1 MQTFLTKTS
10 FKKVVLLDYLLE
22 KDNWCAMEE
31 LRNLLNVTEKSVL
44 HYIEE
49 LEDLFKQYN
58 GNILLKNE
66 DNKRFFIK
74 KEKDFP
80 IYNIYLHF
88 YKASYN
94 YHLID
99 FMYKY
104 PRSVLKDF
112 AKEQFTSVS
121 TVFRYAKLLIPY
133 FRRYHITFHPFQ
145 LELNAS
151 EANIRSFF
159 YYFYWN
165 STRESSDKWP
175 FHIEQKEIEKYIVA
189 FERIYDITL
198 TIFQKRVFSF
208 WLAINIERSS
218 FRKVRVD
225 NEYKSVISDDP
236 HFNLLKKWSKQINL
250 SFNSDELCF
259 LYRIIYSFGV
269 IDGNAIYE
277 NSHAYAHQRQ
287 NTCSY
292 RAVENL
298 EKVLQSMFRFS
309 LDIKDPELIF
319 NFIAFHER
327 SYLFYSNPD
336 LFFNRTYIEEMK
348 EEEPRTYH
356 IMEKLKKELQA
367 NADLDVSK
375 KLENWAQLFLDYYY
389 VLDYYDLFLTNVK
402 PIKILIQ
409 DDLHH
414 THRLWLMNKIN
425 LYFGHSYVFAFYD
438 YRTNISEVDLVISN
452 YYINT
457 GKTPLLLMKNIPTE
471 RNWRLF
477 EKTIYQLKKEKS

>member
-104 PRSVLKDF
+104 LRSVLKDF

-133 FRRYHITFHPFQ
+133 FRRYHIAFHPFQ

-159 YYFYWN
+159 II
-165 STRESSDKWP
+165 SIGIL
-175 FHIEQKEIEKYIVA
+175 HV
-189 FERIYDITL
+189 
-198 TIFQKRVFSF
+198 
-208 WLAINIERSS
+208 
-218 FRKVRVD
+218 KV
-225 NEYKSVISDDP
+225 VISG
-236 HFNLLKKWSKQINL
+236 HF
-250 SFNSDELCF
+250 
-259 LYRIIYSFGV
+259 
-269 IDGNAIYE
+269 
-277 NSHAYAHQRQ
+277 
-287 NTCSY
+287 
-292 RAVENL
+292 
-298 EKVLQSMFRFS
+298 
-309 LDIKDPELIF
+309 
-319 NFIAFHER
+319 
-327 SYLFYSNPD
+327 
-336 LFFNRTYIEEMK
+336 
-348 EEEPRTYH
+348 
-356 IMEKLKKELQA
+356 
-367 NADLDVSK
+367 
-375 KLENWAQLFLDYYY
+375 
-389 VLDYYDLFLTNVK
+389 
-402 PIKILIQ
+402 
-409 DDLHH
+409 
-414 THRLWLMNKIN
+414 
-425 LYFGHSYVFAFYD
+425 
-438 YRTNISEVDLVISN
+438 ISN
-452 YYINT
+452 
-457 GKTPLLLMKNIPTE
+457 KRK
-471 RNWRLF
+471 
-477 EKTIYQLKKEKS
+477 